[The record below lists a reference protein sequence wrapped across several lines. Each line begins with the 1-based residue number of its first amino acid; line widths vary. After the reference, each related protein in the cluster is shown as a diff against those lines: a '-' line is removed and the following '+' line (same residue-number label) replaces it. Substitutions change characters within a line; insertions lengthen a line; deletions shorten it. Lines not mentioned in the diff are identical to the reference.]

1 MVRKPVKTFEKYFEN
16 ANSVLKGLLSREP
29 HMGVSIFEKEFEI
42 GAW

>member
-1 MVRKPVKTFEKYFEN
+1 MVRKQVKTFEKYFEN